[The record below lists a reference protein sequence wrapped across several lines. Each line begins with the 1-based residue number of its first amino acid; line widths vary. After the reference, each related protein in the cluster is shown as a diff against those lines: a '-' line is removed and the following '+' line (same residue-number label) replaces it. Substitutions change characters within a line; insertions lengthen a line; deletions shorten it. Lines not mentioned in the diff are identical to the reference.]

1 MKTIQVAIDEP
12 LLEDVDQVVTHLH
25 TTRSAFV
32 RGVLHAVVQRLRVR
46 VMEQRQIDA
55 YRQQPQTDEE
65 FTDWLEVQDWGD
77 EWNTI
82 GWEADAAR

>member
-1 MKTIQVAIDEP
+1 MKNILVAIDEP
-12 LLEDVDQVVTHLH
+12 LLEDVDQVVTQLH

-32 RGVLHAVVQRLRVR
+32 REVLQAVVQRLRIR

-65 FTDWLEVQDWGD
+65 FTDWLAGQDWGD
-77 EWNTI
+77 EWNPI
-82 GWEADAAR
+82 GWEADATR

>member
-1 MKTIQVAIDEP
+1 MKNIQVALDEP

-32 RGVLHAVVQRLRVR
+32 RDVLQAVVQRLRIR
-46 VMEQRQIDA
+46 LMEQRQIDA

-65 FTDWLEVQDWGD
+65 LTDWLESQDWGA
-77 EWNTI
+77 EWNAI
-82 GWEADAAR
+82 GQETDAAW